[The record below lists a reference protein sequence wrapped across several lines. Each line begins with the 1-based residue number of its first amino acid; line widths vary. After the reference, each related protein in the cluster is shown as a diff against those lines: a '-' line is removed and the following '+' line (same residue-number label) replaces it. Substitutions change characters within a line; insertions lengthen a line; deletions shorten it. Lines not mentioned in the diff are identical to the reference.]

1 MKLINF
7 NFKKIS
13 VDKIANSYKDLNLST
28 KINISEILP
37 IESKFFKG
45 DEDLVK
51 VKFSYIIDYSPNIAK
66 VELNG
71 ELVLAIEKTLSK
83 GIIEAWK
90 EKKITDDFRL
100 TLFNLILRKST
111 VKALELEEEMNLP
124 LHIPPPTLKKPEKKE
139 KE

>member
-13 VDKIANSYKDLNLST
+13 VEKIANSYKDLNLST

-124 LHIPPPTLKKPEKKE
+124 LHIPPPALKKPEKKE